1 MSSEDHNEITIPV
14 EVAEAIKVLI
24 GLTTLNFSNITDEKE
39 YKSAQ
44 ELVIDDV
51 FVSGLQ
57 PILRSNNL
65 FISGHDLF
73 NGALIL
79 ITEILA
85 VASNHDEDKV
95 HAWLKELGLLVV
107 NS

>member
-1 MSSEDHNEITIPV
+1 MSSEDYNEITIPV
-14 EVAEAIKVLI
+14 EVSEAIKVLL

-57 PILRSNNL
+57 PCLRSNNL